1 MRNERAAADSRH
13 ARTGKDGAFYS
24 EDGVLLATVDTFTS
38 NVNWNNA
45 KYSVLGDAQEHETAN
60 TFAVSLTMSQI
71 VVEDDEFIQALM
83 ESLETQN
90 MPHWNFQGSL
100 LGRNGSEERVVYK
113 ECIPS
118 GQVDIQNVTVGDAIK
133 RNNKKEEYLTFYI
146 ILMVMAEM
154 MKGFALYM
162 IMRNG
167 MYITLNE
174 VAKQQIY
181 FLTQKMRLY
190 NIC

>member
-90 MPHWNFQGSL
+90 MHTGTSRAHFSAAMVP
-100 LGRNGSEERVVYK
+100 RNVWFTRSV
-113 ECIPS
+113 
-118 GQVDIQNVTVGDAIK
+118 
-133 RNNKKEEYLTFYI
+133 
-146 ILMVMAEM
+146 
-154 MKGFALYM
+154 
-162 IMRNG
+162 
-167 MYITLNE
+167 
-174 VAKQQIY
+174 
-181 FLTQKMRLY
+181 FLPDR
-190 NIC
+190 